1 MRANFSVM
9 REDKV
14 KSLGHN
20 ESGGVQKHEILAT
33 SLVP

>member
-1 MRANFSVM
+1 MLANFSVV

-20 ESGGVQKHEILAT
+20 ESGGVQKPEN
-33 SLVP
+33 